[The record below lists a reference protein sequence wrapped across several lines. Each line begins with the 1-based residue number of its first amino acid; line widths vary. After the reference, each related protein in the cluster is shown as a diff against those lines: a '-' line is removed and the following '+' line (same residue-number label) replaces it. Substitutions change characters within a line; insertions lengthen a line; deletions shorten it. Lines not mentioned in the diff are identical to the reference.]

1 MDISEDIFLIISIFV
16 PRHLVANE
24 GNASQTEVCIR
35 LLVAYGA
42 RGDMKDNKGQSPI
55 DVFINKNRAAAKML
69 TTLTCK
75 YIFIKGKLER
85 KLIVIYIVIYLLM

>member
-1 MDISEDIFLIISIFV
+1 
-16 PRHLVANE
+16 
-24 GNASQTEVCIR
+24 
-35 LLVAYGA
+35 
-42 RGDMKDNKGQSPI
+42 MKDNKGQSPI